1 MGIVNATPD
10 SFSDG
15 EADPRRAIARGR
27 AHLAARADIVDVGGE
42 STRPGATPVPV
53 DEELRRVLPV
63 VRALAESGAV
73 SIDTY
78 KASVAEQ
85 AIAAGAK
92 VVNDISGG
100 LLDPALLDIVAA
112 SGAIVIL
119 GHIRGNPAT
128 MTDQSTYV
136 DVISE
141 VRDELGR
148 RIEAARAAGI
158 PDDRIWIDPG
168 LGFAKRADH
177 TLTLL
182 ARLDEL
188 KGLGHPIVIGA
199 SRKSFL
205 SPPQAPVPA
214 NARETATAA
223 ADAIAIY
230 LGAAVVRVHDVAGQM
245 PAIGVARRLREAKR
259 PTP

>member
-15 EADPRRAIARGR
+15 ETDPRRAIARGR
-27 AHLAARADIVDVGGE
+27 AHLAAGADIVDVGGE

-53 DEELRRVLPV
+53 DGELRRVLPV
-63 VRALAESGAV
+63 VRALAEVGTV

-78 KASVAEQ
+78 KSHVAEQ
-85 AIAAGAK
+85 AIAAGAS

-100 LLDPALLDIVAA
+100 LLDPALLDVVAA
-112 SGAIVIL
+112 SEATVIL
-119 GHIRGNPAT
+119 GHIRGNPVT
-128 MTDQSTYV
+128 MVDQSVYV
-136 DVISE
+136 DVIAE
-141 VRDELGR
+141 VREELAQ
-148 RIEAARAAGI
+148 RILAARAAGI
-158 PDDRIWIDPG
+158 PEARIWIDPG

-182 ARLDEL
+182 ANLEAL
-188 KGLGHPIVIGA
+188 QALGHPIVIGA

-205 SPPQAPVPA
+205 SPPHAPVPT

-223 ADAIAIY
+223 AHAIAIF
-230 LGAAVVRVHDVAGQM
+230 LGAAVVRVHEVAGQVA
-245 PAIGVARRLREAKR
+245 AIGVARRLREAKR
-259 PTP
+259 AKV